1 MSVISDKFFADKAV
15 GALWDVAV
23 SIKRGNPLPLDK
35 DAVVHG
41 LDELNAVAAGAVSYP
56 GQIIAVVIDA
66 VKEGD
71 EVVSPERVDLYYL
84 DHEKTPRLVAP
95 EVEIPE
101 VPEYI
106 GDNKSI
112 TVTNHAISLLG
123 FASAENGRLP
133 MKENGAIVWKSL
145 EDIGAGDGNDNTT
158 YTFEALTDKAGFKVQ
173 ALFNGQPQG
182 DAVEIALANVYTKTE
197 VDNLLGGKVDSAT
210 LNSYYTKTEVD
221 NLLKDYAKTSEVE
234 ETLKSYAKSADVYT
248 KTEADGKFDL
258 KANAADVYTK
268 GEVDKAVGDVDAKFS
283 GYYNKSEVEGLVND
297 VDGKLADYY
306 TKDEVDGLVDGV
318 EAIFDGY
325 YKKTETMSTEEINT
339 AISTA
344 VGNADHLK
352 REIVTALPDVSAADE
367 NTIYMIKVS
376 NLTSGDVYK
385 EYMLINGAFEQIG
398 DSTVDLTGYYTK
410 EETNAEIKK
419 VDDKFAGYNTKEE
432 VAAAIK
438 VETDRATGAEEALGG
453 RIDDV
458 EGDIEGINGEITIIN
473 GTIATLATKES
484 LEALQKTVGENKTAI
499 EGTVATLTETV
510 ATNKKAA
517 EDAIA
522 LKADLSAHNE
532 LAGTVAGHTTAIG
545 EINTVL
551 EGKASTQSVTDLT
564 AIVNGKA
571 DKATTLAGYGITD
584 AYTSVQTDAAITA
597 KIKEMTGGESAADVL
612 GLLNDYKKANDRE
625 VWGNDFVTEHTVDGK
640 YEPDY
645 SGKSLV
651 DILLEDVAT
660 KADAADVVELGKTV
674 TANGTAITNLQT
686 AMNAKADQT
695 TVEAIQNTINGLDN
709 TYAKDSELKDAKDAL
724 TELINGKVAQTD
736 FDALALI
743 VRGEDGSG
751 GHAGDIANLQ
761 TRMTTAE
768 TKLTGIADGAQV
780 NVIEVVK
787 VNGTALGITDKAVNI
802 DLSGYTTKAEITEA
816 DYVSYKDTVIMNGG
830 SASLN

>member
-41 LDELNAVAAGAVSYP
+41 IDELNAVAAGAVSYP

-66 VKEGD
+66 VKDGE

-84 DHEKTPRLVAP
+84 DHNKTPRLVAP

-101 VPEYI
+101 VPEYV
-106 GDNKSI
+106 GDDKSI

-123 FASAENGRLP
+123 FANAEDGKLP

-182 DAVEIALANVYTKTE
+182 DAVEIALANVYTKGE

-210 LNSYYTKTEVD
+210 LSNYYLKTEVD
-221 NLLKDYAKTSEVE
+221 NLLKDYAKTADVNK
-234 ETLKSYAKSADVYT
+234 TLEDYAKSADVYT
-248 KTEADGKFDL
+248 KTEADGL
-258 KANAADVYTK
+258 LGAKANAADVYTK
-268 GEVDKAVGDVDAKFS
+268 TEVDGLVNGVDGKLAD
-283 GYYNKSEVEGLVND
+283 YYTKTQVDGLVND
-297 VDGKLADYY
+297 VDGKLANYY
-306 TKDEVDGLVDGV
+306 TKTEADGLLNAKANAADVY
-318 EAIFDGY
+318 A
-325 YKKTETMSTEEINT
+325 KTETMSTQEINT

-352 REIVTALPDVSAADE
+352 REIVDELPLVSSADA
-367 NTIYMIKVS
+367 NTIYMIKVKS
-376 NLTSGDVYK
+376 LVTGDNY
-385 EYMLINGAFEQIG
+385 EEWMLVGEEFVKIG

-438 VETDRATGAEEALGG
+438 VETDRAVAAEGGLSGRLDTAEDAIEQLQKDLDLAEEGLALKASQA
-453 RIDDV
+453 D
-458 EGDIEGINGEITIIN
+458 
-473 GTIATLATKES
+473 
-484 LEALQKTVGENKTAI
+484 LEALQTTVGNNKTAI

-517 EDAIA
+517 EDAVA

-545 EINTVL
+545 EINTAL

-564 AIVNGKA
+564 TTVNGKA

-625 VWGNDFVTEHTVDGK
+625 VWGNDFVTEHTVEGK

-645 SGKSLV
+645 SGKSLI
-651 DILLEDVAT
+651 DTLLEDIAT
-660 KADAADVVELGKTV
+660 KAAAADVVELGKTV

-686 AMNAKADQT
+686 AMNAKADQS
-695 TVEAIQNTINGLDN
+695 TVETLQNTINGLDN
-709 TYAKDSELKDAKDAL
+709 TYAKDSELTAAKNEL
-724 TELINGKVAQTD
+724 TDLIDGKVAQTD

-743 VRGEDGSG
+743 VKGEDGNG
-751 GHAGDIANLQ
+751 GHAGDIANLK
-761 TRMTTAE
+761 TRMNTAE

-780 NVIEVVK
+780 NVIEAVK

-802 DLSGYTTKAEITEA
+802 DLSGYATKTEITEA
-816 DYVSYKDTVIMNGG
+816 NYVSYNDTIIMDGG

>member
-41 LDELNAVAAGAVSYP
+41 IDELNAVAAGAVSYP

-66 VKEGD
+66 VKDGD

-101 VPEYI
+101 VPEYV
-106 GDNKSI
+106 GDDKSI

-123 FASAENGRLP
+123 FASAEDGKLP

-182 DAVEIALANVYTKTE
+182 EAVEIALANVYTKGE

-210 LNSYYTKTEVD
+210 LNNYYTKTEVD
-221 NLLKDYAKTSEVE
+221 NLLKDYAKTADVNK
-234 ETLKSYAKSADVYT
+234 TLEDYAKSADVYT
-248 KTEADGKFDL
+248 KTEADGL
-258 KANAADVYTK
+258 LGAKANAADVYTK
-268 GEVDKAVGDVDAKFS
+268 TEVDGLVNGVDGKLA
-283 GYYNKSEVEGLVND
+283 GYYTKSEVEGLVNG
-297 VDGKLADYY
+297 VDGKFDGYY

-318 EAIFDGY
+318 EAIFGDY

-367 NTIYMIKVS
+367 HTIYMIKDS
-376 NLTSGDVYK
+376 SLTSGDVYK

-398 DSTVDLTGYYTK
+398 DSTVDLTDYYTK
-410 EETNAEIKK
+410 EQTNAEIKK

-438 VETDRATGAEEALGG
+438 VETDRAVAAEGGLSGRLDTAEDAIEQLQTDLDLAEEGLALKASQA
-453 RIDDV
+453 D
-458 EGDIEGINGEITIIN
+458 
-473 GTIATLATKES
+473 
-484 LEALQKTVGENKTAI
+484 LEALQTTVGNNKTAI

-545 EINTVL
+545 EINTAL
-551 EGKASTQSVTDLT
+551 EGKASTQSVTELT
-564 AIVNGKA
+564 TTVNGKA

-584 AYTSVQTDAAITA
+584 AYTAAQTDAAILA
-597 KIKEMTGGESAADVL
+597 KIGEMTGGESAADVL
-612 GLLNDYKKANDRE
+612 ALLNAYKAANDRE
-625 VWGNDFVTEHTVDGK
+625 VWGDEFVNGHTTDGK

-645 SGKSLV
+645 SGKSLI

-660 KADAADVVELGKTV
+660 KAAAADVVELGKTV

-709 TYAKDSELKDAKDAL
+709 TYAKDSELTAAVESL
-724 TELINGKVAQTD
+724 TELINGKVAQGD
-736 FDALALI
+736 FDGLAGI
-743 VRGEDGSG
+743 VG
-751 GHAGDIANLQ
+751 GHTTSLENHAGRIKTIEDALPGLATTESVNTLLADYAK
-761 TRMTTAE
+761 TAE
-768 TKLTGIADGAQV
+768 VAATYLTKTDA
-780 NVIEVVK
+780 
-787 VNGTALGITDKAVNI
+787 GTTYA
-802 DLSGYTTKAEITEA
+802 TKAEITEA
-816 DYVSYKDTVIMNGG
+816 NYVSYSDTVIMNGG

>member
-66 VKEGD
+66 VKDGE

-84 DHEKTPRLVAP
+84 DHNKTPRLVAP

-101 VPEYI
+101 VPEYV

-123 FASAENGRLP
+123 FAGAEDGKLP

-173 ALFNGQPQG
+173 ALFNGKPQG
-182 DAVEIALANVYTKTE
+182 EAVEIALANVYTKTE

-210 LNSYYTKTEVD
+210 LNNYYLKTEVD
-221 NLLKDYAKTSEVE
+221 NLLKDYAKTAEVNK
-234 ETLKSYAKSADVYT
+234 TLEDYAKSADVYT
-248 KTEADGKFDL
+248 KTEANGLLDA

-268 GEVDKAVGDVDAKFS
+268 GEVDKAVGDVDAKFA
-283 GYYNKSEVEGLVND
+283 GYYTKSEVEGLVND

-306 TKDEVDGLVDGV
+306 TKGEVDGLVDGV

-344 VGNADHLK
+344 IGNADHLK

-367 NTIYMIKVS
+367 HTIYMIKDS
-376 NLTSGDVYK
+376 SLTSGDVYK

-438 VETDRATGAEEALGG
+438 VETDRAVAAEGELAGRLDTAEDAIEQLQTDLDLAEEGLALKASQA
-453 RIDDV
+453 D
-458 EGDIEGINGEITIIN
+458 
-473 GTIATLATKES
+473 
-484 LEALQKTVGENKTAI
+484 LEALQTTVGNNKTAI

-522 LKADLSAHNE
+522 LKADKTALETLS
-532 LAGTVAGHTTAIG
+532 GTVEGHTTAIG
-545 EINTVL
+545 EINTAL

-564 AIVNGKA
+564 TVVNGKA

-645 SGKSLV
+645 SGKSLI
-651 DILLEDVAT
+651 DTLLEDVAT

-686 AMNAKADQT
+686 AMNAKADLS
-695 TVEAIQNTINGLDN
+695 TVEAIQNTINGLDD

-724 TELINGKVAQTD
+724 TELINGKVDQID
-736 FDALALI
+736 FDGLAKI
-743 VRGEDGSG
+743 VGEHTTSLEN
-751 GHAGDIANLQ
+751 HASSIKTIQDTLPGLATTESVNTLLADYAK
-761 TRMTTAE
+761 TAE
-768 TKLTGIADGAQV
+768 VAATYLTK
-780 NVIEVVK
+780 
-787 VNGTALGITDKAVNI
+787 TAAETTYA
-802 DLSGYTTKAEITEA
+802 TKAEITEA